1 MSNSSTR
8 IRKQLFQQ
16 TLSLISAIVA
26 AILIGLLLLAM
37 DGFNPGAVLSS
48 AYSSTFSSS
57 YRFANTIARLITI
70 VLVALAAAIPFKAG
84 IWNIGGDGQL
94 TVGAFASA
102 LVGFSISGLNPV
114 LHITL
119 AVLAGMLGGALWAG
133 ISAYLRL
140 KFQAN
145 EIVICIMMNYL
156 ALLLT
161 EYFVIYPFHAPG
173 SSNAETVLVK
183 TSATLTQLVP
193 MSNLNTGIFIAIFAF
208 IVIYFLDRFTT
219 WGYEWRVLGANEEF
233 ARYGGVNDMKM
244 RGLAMMV
251 GGALAG
257 LAGSILVLGV
267 YHKFVANIGSGI
279 GFTGVLI
286 ALIAANSPILILF
299 VSMIFSILESSAVG
313 MQSKLGVAVEFNDII
328 QSIIILMV
336 ITRSKLWSV
345 ITKFISH
352 RNHNGNIS

>member
-1 MSNSSTR
+1 MKASTS
-8 IRKQLFQQ
+8 IRKQVFQQ
-16 TLSLISAIVA
+16 TLSLVTAIFA
-26 AILIGLLLLAM
+26 AILIGLLLLSI
-37 DGFNPGAVLSS
+37 DGFSPIAILNSS
-48 AYSSTFSSS
+48 YSSSFSSS

-70 VLVALAAAIPFKAG
+70 VLVALAAAVPFKAG

-94 TVGAFASA
+94 TIGAFASA
-102 LVGFSISGLNPV
+102 LVGFSFNGLPPV

-119 AVLAGMLGGALWAG
+119 AVLAGMVCGALWAL
-133 ISAYLRL
+133 IPAYLRL
-140 KFQAN
+140 KFRAN
-145 EIVICIMMNYL
+145 EIVTCIMMNYL
-156 ALLLT
+156 ALLVT
-161 EYFVIYPFHAPG
+161 EYLVNYPFHAPG
-173 SSNAETVLVK
+173 SANAETVLVK
-183 TSATLTQLVP
+183 ASATLSQLVP
-193 MSNLNTGIFIAIFAF
+193 MSNLNAGIFLAIGAF
-208 IVIYFLDRFTT
+208 IVIYFLDRYTT

-233 ARYGGVNDMKM
+233 ARYGGVNDNRM
-244 RGLAMMV
+244 RGFAMAI

-299 VSMIFSILESSAVG
+299 VAMIFSILQSSAVG

-336 ITRSKLWSV
+336 ITRSKFWSV

-352 RNHNGNIS
+352 RNHNGNVG